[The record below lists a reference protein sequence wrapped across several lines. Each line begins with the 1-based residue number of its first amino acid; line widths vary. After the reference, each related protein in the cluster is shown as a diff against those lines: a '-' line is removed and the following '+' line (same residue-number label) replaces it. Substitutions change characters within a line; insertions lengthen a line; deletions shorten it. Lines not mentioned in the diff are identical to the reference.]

1 MTANATH
8 ETARAL
14 AYRDGGL
21 AIVGLIGAFLATAF
35 ILEYVFDME
44 PCALCLTQRL
54 FFMLAG
60 LVAMLGMGARTP
72 TRLWPMATAT
82 TALVGMGFALR
93 QLYLYLLPPE
103 EVPACGAPIS
113 RLIDYAPFM
122 DVFNAMTQ
130 GTGNCAE
137 ASFPFLGMDMPGYFI
152 PLGALAGF
160 LLVLVLV
167 VRQLQTLR

>member
-1 MTANATH
+1 MPAC
-8 ETARAL
+8 RPS
-14 AYRDGGL
+14 AYRDTGL
-21 AIVGLIGAFLATAF
+21 AIVGLIGAFLTVAL
-35 ILEYVFDME
+35 ILEYAFDME

-54 FFMLAG
+54 FFMLTG
-60 LVAMLGMGARTP
+60 LVAMAGMLVRTP
-72 TRLWPMATAT
+72 SRAAPIATAI
-82 TALVGMGFALR
+82 TALIGMGFALR

-103 EVPACGAPIS
+103 EVPACGAPIT

-122 DVFNAMTQ
+122 DVFNAMTR

-160 LLVLVLV
+160 LLVMVLVL
-167 VRQLQTLR
+167 RQLKTVG